1 MSVVDQMVAERMAQQ
16 GQQSTPLKAAEPP
29 LAEQI
34 ATLHERLMK
43 NADYQGLVALV
54 DERIEY
60 VTSAIAQAPR
70 AIEEYLSLAGELRGL
85 RAARGA
91 STVKRGRA

>member
-1 MSVVDQMVAERMAQQ
+1 VSIVDEMVAERMAQ
-16 GQQSTPLKAAEPP
+16 GQASQHPGTPVEPP

-34 ATLHERLMK
+34 ATLHERLLK

-60 VTSAIAQAPR
+60 VTSTISERPR
-70 AIEEYLSLAGELRGL
+70 TIEEYLSLAGELRGL

-91 STVKRGRA
+91 STVKRGHK

>member
-1 MSVVDQMVAERMAQQ
+1 VSIVDEMVAERMAQ
-16 GQQSTPLKAAEPP
+16 GQQTPALRAAEPP

-60 VTSAIAQAPR
+60 VTSTISERPR
-70 AIEEYLSLAGELRGL
+70 TIEEYLSLAGELRGL

-91 STVKRGRA
+91 STVKRGHK

>member
-1 MSVVDQMVAERMAQQ
+1 MVAERMAQQ
-16 GQQSTPLKAAEPP
+16 GQQTPALRAAEPP

-34 ATLHERLMK
+34 ATLHDRLMK

-60 VTSAIAQAPR
+60 VTSTISERPR
-70 AIEEYLSLAGELRGL
+70 TIEEYLSLAGELRGL

-91 STVKRGRA
+91 STVKRGHK